1 VKIRFKKEKYL
12 TRISNV
18 RQTTKFK
25 RSIKA
30 ISPVIATLLMIAI
43 AVVASLVV
51 YAWVTGYI
59 GGATD
64 KAGNAIQIQS
74 FAPKVD
80 PADDKSKLVVYVQNV
95 GQGVVQLK
103 PGTSLYVN
111 GDLVPIIADGPITIA
126 EGQTVELL
134 TDYEYSGE
142 KLGLKVTTTG
152 GTFTQ
157 TVGQSAPGHTS
168 TAQLVKYSV
177 DFILGAGGKTI
188 NPIVTQ
194 AIAKGATVPI
204 STTPDDGYTF
214 DKWTSTGSITIE
226 NVNSESTT
234 ATVNG
239 AGSITATFT
248 ATDYIITVT
257 KNPTIGGTV
266 NRDILE
272 PYHYNN
278 IVTLTAN
285 PADGYTFNG
294 WSGAGVGSGI
304 DRQVTVT
311 GNMEVTANFAASP
324 YEINV
329 IIEPTAAGGANRDKS
344 PPYAINNIVTLTPA
358 PNTGYTFSAWSGDG
372 VNGAGNTRIVTVT
385 RDMTVTATYTANPAT
400 LALTRNPIEGGT
412 IIQTPNRAY
421 TYGETVALEAKPSTG
436 YSFTGWTENLN
447 EATNPTSITLD
458 ANIHS
463 VTANFAKNQVGLTL
477 VYDPTDGGTIIAEP
491 SQTIYYYGDTVKLTA
506 NPSSTYS
513 FSSWTSG
520 LTGTTNPQSITLTA
534 DSTTVTAKFNSAP
547 STWTLTINKLGTGTV
562 YVDGVK
568 YTAPVAVPKGNTVS
582 LSETP
587 GTDKVFGGWYLGT
600 TSDFTSSFSVVMDG
614 DKTVKAVF
622 GTREI
627 IFEDNFDKA
636 SWPTPQWTDGFS
648 GYYTR
653 NYDLGNN
660 HKHIGV
666 VGRTS
671 HQSDNKYDERGSGTI
686 AASVVTTGIYYIQA
700 NYDVYAQNL
709 ESNGH
714 FNIAWSIGT
723 GSWTPIQDYR
733 TNSWAT
739 QQQTLLGAQD
749 STSIHIRFNLVN
761 DNTGQNYGYVDNLSI
776 TGITPS

>member
-1 VKIRFKKEKYL
+1 LKRKRKMARNK
-12 TRISNV
+12 NV
-18 RQTTKFK
+18 RNTTKFK

-80 PADDKSKLVVYVQNV
+80 PADGKSKLVVYVQNV
-95 GQGVVQLK
+95 GQGAVQIK
-103 PGTSLYVN
+103 PGSSLYVN
-111 GDLVPIIADGPITIA
+111 GDLVTITSDGPITIA

-142 KLGLKVTTTG
+142 KVSLKVTTTG

-177 DFILGAGGKTI
+177 DFILGTGGKTL

-214 DKWTSTGSITIE
+214 AKWTSTGSITFADE
-226 NVNSESTT
+226 NSASTT

-248 ATDYIITVT
+248 AIDYTITVNR
-257 KNPTIGGTV
+257 NPTAGGTV
-266 NRDILE
+266 TRDFSE
-272 PYHYNN
+272 PYLYNK

-285 PADGYTFNG
+285 PAEGYTFNG
-294 WSGAGVGSGI
+294 WSGDGVGSGI

-329 IIEPTAAGGANRDKS
+329 IIEPTAAGGYNRDKS
-344 PPYAINNIVTLTPA
+344 PPYTITEVVTLTPTT
-358 PNTGYTFSAWSGDG
+358 NTGYTFSAWSGAG
-372 VNGAGNTRIVTVT
+372 VNGAGNTRVITIT
-385 RDMTVTATYTANPAT
+385 GDMTVTATYTANPAT
-400 LALTRNPIEGGT
+400 LTTTPSPAEGGT
-412 IIQTPNRAY
+412 IIKTPNRAY
-421 TYGETVALEAKPSTG
+421 TYGETVGLEAKPSTG
-436 YSFTGWTENLN
+436 YSFTGWTGDLN
-447 EATNPTSITLD
+447 EATNPTSIILD

-477 VYDPTDGGTIIAEP
+477 VYDPTDGGTIAANP
-491 SQTIYYYGDTVKLTA
+491 SKTTYYYGDTVELTA

-520 LTGTTNPQSITLTA
+520 LTGTANPQTITLTA
-534 DSTTVTAKFNSAP
+534 DSTTVTAKFN
-547 STWTLTINKLGTGTV
+547 
-562 YVDGVK
+562 
-568 YTAPVAVPKGNTVS
+568 AVPQSLNIILRPSAAGSTTDLEDKGSTPNYACVNENPDNTNYYVRGEGDDSWRFDSYNIPDQS
-582 LSETP
+582 L
-587 GTDKVFGGWYLGT
+587 
-600 TSDFTSSFSVVMDG
+600 
-614 DKTVKAVF
+614 
-622 GTREI
+622 
-627 IFEDNFDKA
+627 
-636 SWPTPQWTDGFS
+636 
-648 GYYTR
+648 
-653 NYDLGNN
+653 
-660 HKHIGV
+660 
-666 VGRTS
+666 
-671 HQSDNKYDERGSGTI
+671 SGTI
-686 AASVVTTGIYYIQA
+686 NSVTVYITVQKSGTSTDSNLDAYTVIRLNGGTISDGANRDLSTVTSWTTYSDPYG
-700 NYDVYAQNL
+700 NTKPSEL
-709 ESNGH
+709 GGG
-714 FNIAWSIGT
+714 AWSWTDINNLQIGVGLRSHET
-723 GSWTPIQDYR
+723 HGHPGSWTY
-733 TNSWAT
+733 
-739 QQQTLLGAQD
+739 AQC
-749 STSIHIRFNLVN
+749 TSVWVEI
-761 DNTGQNYGYVDNLSI
+761 NY
-776 TGITPS
+776 TPTP